1 VTLGFETI
9 LPFLRSIE
17 HLIRDDSV
25 SEIMVNGSSSVF
37 IERTGVL
44 EEVPDLTLTEKSLM
58 VAVKNI
64 ARRGGITVATRLP
77 SGSLESR
84 IGFDSEISSPRR
96 SIHGVTLTIRKFN
109 SRHFTVVG
117 SMPDSLSASEYILDN
132 FKPSDRIAVLLRSRS
147 TAEVVQRIASAEKI
161 AGRDFQE
168 WLTDRNQAGF
178 DIYVG
183 MNSLKDGAHSRTKR
197 DIHEIRHVYLDLDYR
212 GSEAL
217 KAIQNS
223 DEIPKLNFVLDTSP
237 GKHQVVWKVE
247 SVAPQEAEDLQQQM
261 AHEFGAD
268 GAATDTSRV
277 LRLPGFTNRKYG
289 DECAVRVTKHSDK
302 TYSLRDFKI
311 ASGPAKSER
320 IPEQTPSRSS
330 SRQETPTQSERD

>member
-1 VTLGFETI
+1 ME
-9 LPFLRSIE
+9 
-17 HLIRDDSV
+17 
-25 SEIMVNGSSSVF
+25 
-37 IERTGVL
+37 
-44 EEVPDLTLTEKSLM
+44 
-58 VAVKNI
+58 
-64 ARRGGITVATRLP
+64 
-77 SGSLESR
+77 
-84 IGFDSEISSPRR
+84 
-96 SIHGVTLTIRKFN
+96 
-109 SRHFTVVG
+109 
-117 SMPDSLSASEYILDN
+117 DSLSASEYILDN

-197 DIHEIRHVYLDLDYR
+197 DIHEIRHVYLDLDHR

-223 DEIPKLNFVLDTSP
+223 DEVPKPNFVLDTSP
-237 GKHQVVWKVE
+237 GKHQVVWKVDG
-247 SVAPQEAEDLQQQM
+247 VAPQEAEDLQQRM

-311 ASGPAKSER
+311 ASGPAKGER
-320 IPEQTPSRSS
+320 IPEQTPSRSG
-330 SRQETPTQSERD
+330 SRRETLTQSERDWAYAKRALARGDDPEEIIRRIADYRADEKHDPEYYARHTVAKVQAELQRRTGTQGSEADDFSQNSRETP